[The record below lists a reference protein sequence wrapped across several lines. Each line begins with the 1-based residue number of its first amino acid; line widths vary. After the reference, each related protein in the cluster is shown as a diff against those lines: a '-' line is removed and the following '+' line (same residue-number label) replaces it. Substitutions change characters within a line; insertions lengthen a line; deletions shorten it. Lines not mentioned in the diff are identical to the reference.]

1 MHHTLSFSKQVS
13 PMPWRHFMPNTTT
26 PLTANTKEYLSHI
39 GYKTNFINA
48 FTNQRDQKLIGIL
61 VLISPIIASLL
72 LFKTHIPALL
82 LSIVWIAASLQVL
95 GTIPHQ
101 NVHEKKYELAVTH
114 WDNLDYS
121 HQHQKSSP
129 YAKLYTELKYYMIAA
144 GISFVIAL
152 AAGPFYY
159 TLPFCVCLAL
169 IAYKEYICKTCA
181 QEVVAEADE
190 WTQAQK
196 DNAEKDDKN

>member
-1 MHHTLSFSKQVS
+1 
-13 PMPWRHFMPNTTT
+13 MPNTTT

-48 FTNQRDQKLIGIL
+48 FTNQRAERLGGIIA
-61 VLISPIIASLL
+61 LISPIIASLL
-72 LFKTHIPALL
+72 LFITHIPALL
-82 LSIVWIAASLQVL
+82 LSIVCITVSFGVL
-95 GTIPHQ
+95 RTILRE
-101 NVHEKKYELAVTH
+101 NVHEKKYELAVTY

-129 YAKLYTELKYYMIAA
+129 YAKLYTEQKYYIIAA

-159 TLPFCVCLAL
+159 TLPFCVYLAL
-169 IAYKEYICKTCA
+169 LAHKEYIFKACA
-181 QEVVAEADE
+181 QEVVAEAEE
-190 WTQAQK
+190 WAQTQK
-196 DNAEKDDKN
+196 GNADKADKNLSEIGQVERI